1 MSTKESLK
9 KISHLKGLIDQTLT
23 ELNEVS
29 KSEQRET
36 KNPDQAYILNELQG
50 LKEHL
55 SDIARWISYLNSP
68 ILLEGTLK
76 YRNNRYCID
85 DKTLKQ
91 EDMVE
96 VFKKGLWQRCLVYE
110 ISDRQCIQDFSE
122 SELTGCT
129 ARLRE
134 RMDDEVF

>member
-85 DKTLKQ
+85 DKALKQ

-110 ISDRQCIQDFSE
+110 ISGRQCIQDFSE

-134 RMDDEVF
+134 RMDDKVF